1 MDKKVRITWAS
12 NFVRWVVLVG
22 VYLGAILFFGG
33 MLGIGGR
40 LYAAEV
46 EVLVGP
52 KEPDPGKD
60 VQPGELNAPFAV
72 CFDPDQWMW
81 IVEYD
86 GGRLMRWSK
95 EEGLVHEAGDGTAG
109 YANGT
114 AKLSQFNQLHNITR
128 LPDGRFVMSDHLNHA
143 LRVYDPN
150 NKLVSTLGGNG
161 QAGFAGDGNVVTAAR
176 FNQPICVE
184 MSGDGKVLLVA
195 DIRNRRL
202 RQISIDDWRIT
213 TIAGNG
219 RAGQPQEG
227 QKATE
232 ASLVDP
238 RAAVSDA
245 EGTVYFLERGGNALR
260 RIGTDGSL
268 TTLAGSGKAG
278 FEDGIGLR
286 SMLNGPKHLC
296 MDAQRAVYIADD
308 NNHAVRRFDLQSGAL
323 TTVDLGEYRLKR
335 PHGVT
340 VHEGWLYIADS
351 YHHRV
356 LRVRIE

>member
-1 MDKKVRITWAS
+1 M
-12 NFVRWVVLVG
+12 LPE
-22 VYLGAILFFGG
+22 G
-33 MLGIGGR
+33 MLGLGSR
-40 LYAAEV
+40 LLAADV

-72 CFDPDQWMW
+72 CFDPEKWMW

-86 GGRLMRWSK
+86 GGRLLRWSK
-95 EEGLVHEAGDGTAG
+95 EGGLVHEAGDGTAG
-109 YANGT
+109 YADGT
-114 AKLSQFNQLHNITR
+114 AKIAQFNQLHNITR

-143 LRVYDPN
+143 LRLYDPKT
-150 NKLVSTLGGNG
+150 KLVSTLGGNG
-161 QAGFAGDGNVVTAAR
+161 EAGFAGDGNVVTAAR

-184 MSGDGKVLLVA
+184 MSGDGKGLLVA

-202 RQISIDDWRIT
+202 RKVVLDDWHIT

-219 RAGQPQEG
+219 QAGQPEEG
-227 QKATE
+227 QRATE

-245 EGTVYFLERGGNALR
+245 EGNVYFVERGGNALR
-260 RIGTDGSL
+260 RIDADGTL

-278 FEDGIGLR
+278 LKDGVGLGA
-286 SMLNGPKHLC
+286 MLNGPKHLC
-296 MDAQRAVYIADD
+296 MDAQQAVYIADD
-308 NNHAVRRFDLQSGAL
+308 NNDAVRRFDLQSGVL

-351 YHHRV
+351 YHHRI